1 MRRVRKKYLTG
12 SLLLLT
18 VLAAGCSRMEDIPGT
33 AETTVP
39 RETTTSPRLRS
50 GEIAVKFDEGMT
62 AFLEEGGDLAGMA
75 TRAAGAA
82 ADSLKISRWRR
93 IFPDAGPYEP
103 RTRKE
108 GLHRWYYVSFD
119 GPVAVTRAGETLASL
134 PGVDLTETVPQVRM
148 ASFDD
153 PRLEEQWA
161 FGNAQFPEMDIQVAP
176 VWERFTTGDSRVI
189 VAVVDG
195 GIVLDHEDLA
205 ANCLKDGHYNF
216 VEDTTL
222 IVPHLHG
229 THVAGTIAAVNGN
242 GIGVAGI
249 AGGNAATG
257 LSGVSLLSCQMFQT
271 YTDEDGTPYD
281 AGGNSAAAIKW
292 GADHGALISQNSWGY
307 NYDSDDNGRLSDR
320 EKARALS
327 DEIRSYDRDAVDYFI
342 KYAGCDND
350 GNQLPDSPM
359 KGGVVVFAAGN
370 DGLSNAAPANYAPII
385 AVGAVTRNGRRA
397 YYSNYGE
404 WVDLCAPGSE
414 ILSTLPGNGYE
425 FYSGTSMACPHVS
438 GVAALLVSWFGGPG
452 FTAEELTG
460 RLLEG
465 AARGR
470 VTEEEGKAIGPLLDA
485 YGSFAYDD
493 RTVPGKVSDFS
504 VSAEGN
510 CLEIR
515 FLATDAYRYRV
526 IVAHDGE
533 TALAVDF
540 NDLPDDVSWQDVNGL
555 HYVPGQE
562 VAIRIPEM
570 DFDRTYHV
578 TLAPG
583 NYGGRFAER
592 APVKTVRTPENRAP
606 MAEAAFSRLYTFL
619 HNETVDVPYRI
630 WDPDGHDFTVRHET
644 DGQDRFIWKKA
655 DSCYHFMLS
664 CLQVQEYRTYS
675 ARVTVTD
682 QYGKETVL
690 ELPYEVLEN
699 TPPVKRA
706 ELEPVKIVAVGEKA
720 VIDLK
725 QYFSDAESELRF
737 YATTPDETVV
747 FPSVSRNG
755 MLELTATGF
764 GVSSVQVDVYDDK
777 NSHLRETFPVLVR
790 PEGVEVAVYPNPVTD
805 LLHIVPGL
813 DEQQTAVR
821 LYSALGETVR
831 TLDASLSAFRGA
843 VLDVKDLPPG
853 PYTLEVEYGSTR
865 YTTNIIKL

>member
-18 VLAAGCSRMEDIPGT
+18 VLAAGCSRMEEIPGT
-33 AETTVP
+33 AETTVS
-39 RETTTSPRLRS
+39 REATVFPRLRS

-119 GPVAVTRAGETLASL
+119 GQVAVTRAGETLASL

-161 FGNAQFPEMDIQVAP
+161 LGNTQFPEMDIQVAP
-176 VWERFTTGDSRVI
+176 VWERFTTGDPRVI

-195 GIVLDHEDLA
+195 GIDLDHEDLA
-205 ANCLKDGHYNF
+205 ANCLKEGHYNF

-242 GIGVAGI
+242 GIGVAGV
-249 AGGNAATG
+249 AGGNAAAG

-385 AVGAVTRNGRRA
+385 AVGAVTRNGRHA

-470 VTEEEGKAIGPLLDA
+470 VKEEEGKAIGPLLDA

-493 RTVPGKVSDFS
+493 RTVPGKVPDFS
-504 VSAEGN
+504 
-510 CLEIR
+510 
-515 FLATDAYRYRV
+515 
-526 IVAHDGE
+526 AHLQTSVG
-533 TALAVDF
+533 
-540 NDLPDDVSWQDVNGL
+540 GL
-555 HYVPGQE
+555 SE
-562 VAIRIPEM
+562 
-570 DFDRTYHV
+570 
-578 TLAPG
+578 
-583 NYGGRFAER
+583 
-592 APVKTVRTPENRAP
+592 
-606 MAEAAFSRLYTFL
+606 
-619 HNETVDVPYRI
+619 
-630 WDPDGHDFTVRHET
+630 
-644 DGQDRFIWKKA
+644 
-655 DSCYHFMLS
+655 
-664 CLQVQEYRTYS
+664 
-675 ARVTVTD
+675 
-682 QYGKETVL
+682 
-690 ELPYEVLEN
+690 
-699 TPPVKRA
+699 
-706 ELEPVKIVAVGEKA
+706 EPA
-720 VIDLK
+720 
-725 QYFSDAESELRF
+725 
-737 YATTPDETVV
+737 
-747 FPSVSRNG
+747 
-755 MLELTATGF
+755 
-764 GVSSVQVDVYDDK
+764 
-777 NSHLRETFPVLVR
+777 
-790 PEGVEVAVYPNPVTD
+790 
-805 LLHIVPGL
+805 
-813 DEQQTAVR
+813 
-821 LYSALGETVR
+821 
-831 TLDASLSAFRGA
+831 
-843 VLDVKDLPPG
+843 
-853 PYTLEVEYGSTR
+853 
-865 YTTNIIKL
+865 